1 MELRPL
7 ATNVD
12 GSDDTTL
19 DEEAT
24 RPRLHKRPTTVCYKV
39 ATALCLLL
47 TVTLLV
53 LASRAL
59 GIVGSLRQPYA
70 KLYAAAA
77 GNEPRVFPLIDAD
90 THFDVAVSVWQRKPC
105 NLFIDSSANC
115 TDEVWGGG
123 GWRNGMVNGRLQ
135 LASTTVPRVDE
146 QLVFSEV
153 VLEDFSLASKD
164 TAVDLDFELPF
175 KFG

>member
-19 DEEAT
+19 DEETTT
-24 RPRLHKRPTTVCYKV
+24 RRLHKRPTTVCYKV
-39 ATALCLLL
+39 AAALCLLL
-47 TVTLLV
+47 TITLLV

-70 KLYAAAA
+70 KLYAA

-115 TDEVWGGG
+115 TD
-123 GWRNGMVNGRLQ
+123 
-135 LASTTVPRVDE
+135 AP
-146 QLVFSEV
+146 
-153 VLEDFSLASKD
+153 
-164 TAVDLDFELPF
+164 
-175 KFG
+175 